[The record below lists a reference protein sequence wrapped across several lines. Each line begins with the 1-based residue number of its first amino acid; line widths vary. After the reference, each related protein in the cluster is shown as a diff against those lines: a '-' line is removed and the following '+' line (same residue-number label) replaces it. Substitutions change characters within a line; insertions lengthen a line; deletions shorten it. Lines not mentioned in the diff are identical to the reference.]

1 MPEIAYDQETYDN
14 LADVVEYLRRAKEL
28 ASEIDDI
35 LESKVDDAE
44 AFANELFAN
53 VAEKLEKGF

>member
-1 MPEIAYDQETYDN
+1 MPELAYDQETYDN